1 MLRDNSQNRAVG
13 HNAIV
18 TCTRWWGR
26 ETGRGRAAGGAQ
38 ARRARPSAVRGRAGA
53 QGGRGGGEGHGSGG
67 KSVAVFPRLV
77 MSRPFHFVFSKGIE
91 AFDTEKAMFE
101 PKVGALC

>member
-1 MLRDNSQNRAVG
+1 MCVTTVKIEPLGTTPLSRAHAGGVVRRAG
-13 HNAIV
+13 D
-18 TCTRWWGR
+18 GR
-26 ETGRGRAAGGAQ
+26 RAAPRPGGH
-38 ARRARPSAVRGRAGA
+38 GRVQEGGAGA

-67 KSVAVFPRLV
+67 KSVVVFPRLV